1 MQLRWCHIELTKYSH
16 GEVIQ
21 QQSHMQLGEMT
32 HIHIKEL
39 LGRPLLAVTYAVN
52 GAHPLQGNDI
62 PVHTFRDDAG
72 AVQPRV

>member
-1 MQLRWCHIELTKYSH
+1 
-16 GEVIQ
+16 
-21 QQSHMQLGEMT
+21 MQLGEMT